1 MALKYLSTGEMV
13 SLTGSWV
20 EKKHPDRRAL
30 QSVPPVAML
39 LPHVDAAHTTLL
51 ASQRDPELERLA
63 GISAMEGEVDGLH
76 DNLARGIWYGL
87 EAYEYLARDAAQA
100 AQIARLQDMLFPDG
114 LKVVQYSYRET
125 AGQGALLASRMT
137 AAQKALLATLPVQGG
152 TMLDEVHAWLE
163 AAARLG
169 ALENERTRL
178 AQPLPAGTTMRA
190 RNQWI
195 RTIQAVRTVIDLEAP
210 ESPLIHRLLQRIV
223 DAELAAERRLRG
235 GAGNG
240 DEKPVGPVDGETPAQ
255 DLVAGPVDDDLDTAP
270 VDPVDGET
278 PADDVAPVG
287 DDALVAA
294 VPETSADT
302 LA

>member
-39 LPHVDAAHTTLL
+39 LPHVDAAHAALL

-76 DNLARGIWYGL
+76 DNQARGIWYGL

-137 AAQKALLATLPVQGG
+137 ADQKALLATLPVQGG

-210 ESPLIHRLLQRIV
+210 ENPLVHRLLQRIA
-223 DAELAAERRLRG
+223 DAELAADRRLRG
-235 GAGNG
+235 GNG
-240 DEKPVGPVDGETPAQ
+240 DEKPVDPVDGETPAQ
-255 DLVAGPVDDDLDTAP
+255 DPVDDDLDTAP

-294 VPETSADT
+294 PVAAVPETSADT